1 MNTAHIASTLCTNC
15 QRNTVLPPLRAVEP
29 RLLQSAYTLSEL
41 EVDEMINI
49 LKEEE
54 LEKEQYEREIDRAR
68 QHLETLKGRK
78 QELEANMTQRRSTY
92 SALRRTPT
100 EIWEAIFTE
109 VCSST
114 SSGYSLTIDLSR
126 LPAIFDSPPIALSQV
141 CSRWRCIALGSPE
154 LWTSMSIQFSNI
166 LGGCHRVVSAFLL
179 NSRGRLLDVRVQARG
194 KDYDSEATAA
204 IWTQLSH
211 HFSRCWR
218 LTLDTTNL
226 SLPKRLADAQHLSFP
241 NLTIYEG
248 GTTAQSAWLREGGW
262 DGGWKLT
269 GSWWNALKN
278 APKLVDVTAC
288 FLHSPTTLPYS
299 QLTTLKFRCLD
310 PLEVQNLFQTL
321 PVCERLQSLKLGC
334 VDQVPLTM
342 AAEYRLSTAEVPSLR
357 ELVIEGIGRL
367 NTHCHFLAQLLGS
380 LLLPSLTSFDLRCE
394 GFTLYRGWPP
404 ALLDMLR
411 RVSRST
417 STSLP
422 PYQLL
427 CALSQPTHRTNPRF
441 CSLGYSPRARDA
453 SYRDGKRTTRERSS
467 LPSSRRIFRTRYFHP
482 TRGFSI
488 ETSTEDHRYL
498 TAHVEYLLGRD
509 HLGRHSGCSG
519 YGEGWFG
526 AEDGDSQLRH
536 RAALS
541 NVSIT
546 RLPPPAYLEDAR
558 PKRKVGRPK
567 VVELPADVKRRMEE
581 LQREG
586 LNVVIQD
593 FDGLPEELESMV
605 QRKV

>member
-179 NSRGRLLDVRVQARG
+179 NSRERLLDVRVQARG

-248 GTTAQSAWLREGGW
+248 ETTAQSAWLREGGW

-278 APKLVDVTAC
+278 APKLIDVTAC

-321 PVCERLQSLKLGC
+321 PVCERLESLKLGC

-342 AAEYRLSTAEVPSLR
+342 AAEYRLSTAEVPSLP
-357 ELVIEGIGRL
+357 
-367 NTHCHFLAQLLGS
+367 QLLGS

-404 ALLDMLR
+404 ALLDMLPNPHTEPTLA
-411 RVSRST
+411 SA
-417 STSLP
+417 
-422 PYQLL
+422 LL
-427 CALSQPTHRTNPRF
+427 DTVPELEILRIAME
-441 CSLGYSPRARDA
+441 
-453 SYRDGKRTTRERSS
+453 RERHVSVAHYRAHAEFFVRDIFNRLGDS
-467 LPSSRRIFRTRYFHP
+467 ASRRLPKITDVSLLMSNISLDV
-482 TRGFSI
+482 TTLGDI
-488 ETSTEDHRYL
+488 L
-498 TAHVEYLLGRD
+498 GAVATAKGV
-509 HLGRHSGCSG
+509 
-519 YGEGWFG
+519 FG
-526 AEDGDSQLRH
+526 AEDGSQLRH
-536 RAALS
+536 RAALN